1 VQVKPQPFNF
11 VLPTKVE
18 FGPGTLDLLPE
29 ELARNEQ
36 NRAAFIVTEGRNSSG
51 MLDQPIEAL
60 RHRNIGVVVYPGVR
74 ENPDV
79 ESVADCV
86 GFLKQH
92 GPDVLV
98 GIGGGSSLDT
108 TKAAG
113 ICYANDIDDVR
124 ELAVLPRKRQSLPV
138 ILVPTTAGSGSEV
151 NYWSVITDKT
161 AKEKLSLGDP
171 AMSPLLAIV
180 DPKLCTSLPR
190 RATLYTG
197 IDALTHAVESYFSI
211 TSNWL
216 SDMLALGAVSLVLN
230 SLEQAIVEGQDLQ
243 ARSNMSLASMLAGM
257 SMENV
262 GLGLIHALSHQV
274 SGHYDTPHG
283 LANAMLLPHVLAYNG
298 SVCRKKMRS
307 LEALARGR
315 HGFER
320 WLKKIYGRFGVDK
333 KAVTIQRADVPSIAA
348 RAIENV
354 NSRTNPARAEVKDLE
369 GILEKSFSI
378 SD

>member
-1 VQVKPQPFNF
+1 MAVNTNVFNF
-11 VLPTKVE
+11 ILPTKVE
-18 FGPGTLDLLPE
+18 FGPGVLDLLPE
-29 ELARNEQ
+29 ELERNEKR
-36 NRAAFIVTEGRNSSG
+36 RAAFIVTPGRSRSG
-51 MLDQPIEAL
+51 MLDRPIEAL
-60 RHRNIGVVVYPGVR
+60 RQRDIEVAVYPRVR

-86 GFLKQH
+86 GFLKRH
-92 GPDVLV
+92 SPDVLV

-108 TKAAG
+108 AKAAG
-113 ICYANDIDDVR
+113 ICYANEVEDLRDLI
-124 ELAVLPRKRQSLPV
+124 ALPRKRRSLPV
-138 ILVPTTAGSGSEV
+138 IMVPTTAGSGSEV
-151 NYWSVITDKT
+151 NYWSVITDKE
-161 AKEKLSLGDP
+161 AKEKLSIGDP
-171 AMSPLLAIV
+171 AMSPLLALV
-180 DPKLCTSLPR
+180 DPQLCSSLPER
-190 RATLYTG
+190 PTLYTG
-197 IDALTHAVESYFSI
+197 IDALTHAVESYFSV

-216 SDMLALGAVSLVLN
+216 SDMLALGAVSLIVN
-230 SLEQAIVEGQDLQ
+230 SLEQAIIDGQDLQ

-283 LANAMLLPHVLAYNG
+283 LANALLLSTVLAFNG

-320 WLKKIYGRFGVDK
+320 WLKKIYTRFGISKGMVS
-333 KAVTIQRADVPSIAA
+333 VTREDVPVIAA

-354 NSRTNPARAEVKDLE
+354 NARTNPARAEVKDLE
-369 GILEKSFSI
+369 GILQRSFNI